1 LLMKLAEGYGRLGR
15 FLEGSDCLAEA
26 ERIIEATEERR
37 DEADLHRVRGDLLI
51 AVGDRAAAE
60 KSYNRALAV
69 AEGQRAK
76 LLELRVA
83 HNLAHHWRDQ
93 GRRIEAGALLASIY
107 GWFTEGFD
115 APVLKDAKA
124 LLDELQ

>member
-1 LLMKLAEGYGRLGR
+1 MIPPRPRKVT
-15 FLEGSDCLAEA
+15 
-26 ERIIEATEERR
+26 I
-37 DEADLHRVRGDLLI
+37 V
-51 AVGDRAAAE
+51 
-60 KSYNRALAV
+60 LAV
-69 AEGQRAK
+69 AERQRAK

-83 HNLAHHWRDQ
+83 RGLAHHWRDR
-93 GRRIEAGALLASIY
+93 GRRTEAGALLASIY